1 MVQVPWDLP
10 AEGAEEVGQDG
21 VVWVVDTVIG
31 GGMDMA
37 VHMVVTILT
46 DTAIGATVLTEEDT
60 DTEAWP
66 GVRHLEVASTT
77 ALQGAEVL
85 KEANGRSPIKGF
97 YRKNR
102 GSIIAYIFLS

>member
-1 MVQVPWDLP
+1 MLAEVDAEVEQAGEAWEEDMVT
-10 AEGAEEVGQDG
+10 G
-21 VVWVVDTVIG
+21 VDTAMEGHMEVTTP
-31 GGMDMA
+31 MDTATGVMD
-37 VHMVVTILT
+37 HMVV
-46 DTAIGATVLTEEDT
+46 AT
-60 DTEAWP
+60 DTEEWP

>member
-1 MVQVPWDLP
+1 MPWDLLG
-10 AEGAEEVGQDG
+10 EGAEEVVQDG

-31 GGMDMA
+31 VGMDMV

-85 KEANGRSPIKGF
+85 KEANGRSLTK
-97 YRKNR
+97 R
-102 GSIIAYIFLS
+102 FLLYLKPWQH